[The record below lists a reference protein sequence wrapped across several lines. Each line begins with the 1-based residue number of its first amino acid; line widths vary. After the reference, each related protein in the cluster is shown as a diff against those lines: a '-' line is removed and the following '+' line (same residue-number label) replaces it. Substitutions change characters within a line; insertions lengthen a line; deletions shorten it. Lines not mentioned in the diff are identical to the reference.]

1 MSPLAPSVSPV
12 FHLHNLQSGNA
23 IVVVWRPIPPESQH
37 GVINGYNLY
46 YRERHHH
53 EERKM
58 NISSSE
64 TRVTLFDL
72 QPLKEYE
79 IAIEA
84 FTSIAG
90 PRSEWQTIVVGKWHY
105 CLLNILVQA

>member
-1 MSPLAPSVSPV
+1 
-12 FHLHNLQSGNA
+12 
-23 IVVVWRPIPPESQH
+23 
-37 GVINGYNLY
+37 
-46 YRERHHH
+46 
-53 EERKM
+53 M

-72 QPLKEYE
+72 QSLKEYE

-90 PRSEWQTIVVGKWHY
+90 PHSEWQTIVVGKWQY
-105 CLLNILVQA
+105 CLLNIPIQAWRNLK